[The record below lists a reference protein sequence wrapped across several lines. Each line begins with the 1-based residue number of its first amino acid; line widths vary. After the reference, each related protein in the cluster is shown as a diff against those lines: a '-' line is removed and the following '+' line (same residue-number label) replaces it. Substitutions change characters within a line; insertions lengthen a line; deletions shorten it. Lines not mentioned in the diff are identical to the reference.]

1 MVSDRQRVVAV
12 VAGTAAVALGIGLL
26 VRRWR
31 RRANGAARAVPDAGA
46 LPASEPAAAAEG
58 GEMSRHDQAKKAKDL
73 GNKRFQ
79 GRQYAKA
86 VEEYSR
92 AIALAPDPS
101 HKDVSVFYGNR
112 AQAHAM
118 LEMHAQAEADCDAA
132 IAIDPRYVKA
142 FCRRAVAREKQGN
155 LQGAFADF
163 TAATLLS
170 GMTNEV
176 ANEGGERVLKSVA
189 LACAEARLAQPM
201 HTLPSSTFIS
211 TFIDSFLSHRRLLAA
226 PAPRS
231 VAQLGKA
238 LESATGLERAKLL
251 CERARCLMRASKY
264 ELALTD
270 WLAACAMLP
279 PPPSGDE
286 WLDGLTPPQPA
297 PPADAAELLAAWT
310 AEAEAGGNAAFVS
323 PAMALSMT
331 GMFLHLRGNYGQAMS
346 CYNYALSL
354 QPKAVDVLLKRASL
368 WYERDEH
375 AKALADFETAVAI
388 DPEDADIYCHRG
400 QLHILQSELASAL
413 LDLRKAVAL
422 DAGSVLSRIQLGMT
436 LHRSG
441 QATEARKVFADAEK
455 AFPKS
460 ADVLNYHGELLVEA
474 QDYAAAK
481 QKFSAALKASGDKY
495 ALAHV
500 NMGVLQLHQS
510 QDMEGGM
517 RHCEKA
523 IAVDPLCE
531 TAHVHLAHLKLQQFD
546 LVGAVAAYDSA
557 VALLRMKQEL
567 VDCYSMREA
576 TAAQLQ
582 LITAQPEIYEPL
594 MAEHRKRAAAAMAA
608 MG

>member
-1 MVSDRQRVVAV
+1 MASDRQKLVAV
-12 VAGTAAVALGIGLL
+12 VAGTAAVAVGIGLL
-26 VRRWR
+26 LRRWR
-31 RRANGAARAVPDAGA
+31 RPAVPEGGAAREADACLSGVA
-46 LPASEPAAAAEG
+46 ASEPEAATEG
-58 GEMSRHDQAKKAKDL
+58 GELGLHEQAKKAKDL

-92 AIALAPDPS
+92 AISLAPDAS
-101 HKDVSVFYGNR
+101 HKDVAVFYGNR

-118 LEMHAQAEADCDAA
+118 LEMHSKAEADCDAA

-155 LQGAFADF
+155 LEGAFADF

-170 GMTNEV
+170 GMANEV
-176 ANEGGERVLKSVA
+176 ANEGGERVLKGVA
-189 LACAEARLAQPM
+189 LARAEARLAQPM
-201 HTLPSSTFIS
+201 HTLPSSSFIS
-211 TFIDSFLSHRRLLAA
+211 TFIDSFLSHRQLLAQ

-238 LESATGLERAKLL
+238 LDDATGLQRTRLL
-251 CERARCLMRASKY
+251 CERARCFMRACQY

-270 WLAACAMLP
+270 WLATCAMLP
-279 PPPSGDE
+279 VPDGTQ
-286 WLDGLTPPQPA
+286 WLDGISV
-297 PPADAAELLAAWT
+297 PPAAAAELLAAWK
-310 AEAEAGGNAAFVS
+310 AEAEAGGDPAAVS

-331 GMFLHLRGNYGQAMS
+331 GMFLHLRGNYAQAMS

-354 QPKAVDVLLKRASL
+354 QPSAVDVLLKRASL
-368 WYERDEH
+368 WYERDEQ
-375 AKALADFETAVAI
+375 AQALVDFEAAVAV
-388 DPEDADIYCHRG
+388 DPNNADIYCHRG
-400 QLHILQSELASAL
+400 QLHILQGELASAL
-413 LDLRKAVAL
+413 LDLRNAVAL
-422 DAGSVLSRIQLGMT
+422 DRGSVLSRIQLGMT

-441 QATEARKVFADAEK
+441 QATEARKVFAEAEK

-474 QDYAAAK
+474 QDFAAAK
-481 QKFSAALKASGDKY
+481 QKFSAALKVSGGKY

-500 NMGVLQLHQS
+500 NMGVLLLHQS
-510 QDMEGGM
+510 QDLDGGLL
-517 RHCEKA
+517 HCEKA

-531 TAHVHLAHLKLQQFD
+531 TAHVHQAHLKLQQLDFA
-546 LVGAVAAYDSA
+546 GAVAAYDAA

-567 VDCYSMREA
+567 IDCYSMREA

-582 LITAQPEIYEPL
+582 LLTAQPEIYGPL
-594 MAEHRKRAAAAMAA
+594 MAEHRKRAAAAMAG